1 MSRALFA
8 YYLSFNR
15 IAISFICYIFVCN
28 HESNMAM
35 VLFCKETST
44 IGVII
49 LLFFYTTAIDNSV
62 AIKKHY
68 TSIFTCYTLAT
79 HSRSRISLQRSI
91 KENHNPC
98 KNSTLILDNVYYTL
112 HFHSF
117 QLLLALKFYTLFRL
131 T

>member
-15 IAISFICYIFVCN
+15 IAICFICYIFVCN

-49 LLFFYTTAIDNSV
+49 LLFFYTTAIDISV
-62 AIKKHY
+62 AIKNITPAY
-68 TSIFTCYTLAT
+68 LPVIRWPPTAGVIF
-79 HSRSRISLQRSI
+79 RR
-91 KENHNPC
+91 KG
-98 KNSTLILDNVYYTL
+98 V
-112 HFHSF
+112 
-117 QLLLALKFYTLFRL
+117 
-131 T
+131 